1 MILLKQL
8 APNFNELVIDN
19 VSIWFSYQNPVAI
32 YSDGLYISKNIWSPT
47 TGNHLNIINPA
58 KSLRVDHAKVLE
70 AIREA
75 VNVG

>member
-8 APNFNELVIDN
+8 SPNFNELVIDN

-32 YSDGLYISKNIWSPT
+32 YSDKLHISKNIWSST
-47 TGNHLNIINPA
+47 TGKHLNVINPNR
-58 KSLRVDHAKVLE
+58 SLRVDHAEVLE
-70 AIREA
+70 EIRKA

>member
-8 APNFNELVIDN
+8 SPNFNELVIDN

-32 YSDGLYISKNIWSPT
+32 YSDRLYISKNIWSST
-47 TGNHLNIINPA
+47 TGNHLNIINLD
-58 KSLRVDHAKVLE
+58 KSLRVDHAEVLE
-70 AIREA
+70 AIRKA